1 MIKLGPRFLRICE
14 GHCSSGSGG
23 KDHGEGVPRKDRV
36 LGRGKGD
43 ILERALPL
51 ASKVLGSGPSPGADF
66 SEWLLVTLSAPR
78 LLNRK
83 VGLPHHDSGIQ

>member
-1 MIKLGPRFLRICE
+1 MRDTVAAVEAVVRTIERA
-14 GHCSSGSGG
+14 S
-23 KDHGEGVPRKDRV
+23 PRKDRV

-43 ILERALPL
+43 ILERALPM
-51 ASKVLGSGPSPGADF
+51 ASKVLGSGPSPGADS

-83 VGLPHHDSGIQ
+83 VGLPRHDSGIQ